1 MQALVLW
8 FVFTFGKL
16 SNNIKRFFILCFL
29 IANML
34 FCCYQLQR
42 INIDSTPN
50 SYVDIHRGIPQG
62 SMLKQVF
69 INGFMFFISEAE
81 VCNFAEDTAVY
92 LYSLNYGEA
101 NPNCL

>member
-1 MQALVLW
+1 MQALDLW

-34 FCCYQLQR
+34 FYCYQLQR
-42 INIDSTPN
+42 INIDSSPN
-50 SYVDIHRGIPQG
+50 SYVEIRRGIPQG

-69 INGFMFFISEAE
+69 INDFVFFISEAE
-81 VCNFAEDTAVY
+81 VCNFAKDTAVY
-92 LYSLNYGEA
+92 LCSLNYEKA
-101 NPNCL
+101 N

>member
-1 MQALVLW
+1 
-8 FVFTFGKL
+8 
-16 SNNIKRFFILCFL
+16 
-29 IANML
+29 ML

-92 LYSLNYGEA
+92 LYSLNYEKA
-101 NPNCL
+101 N

>member
-69 INGFMFFISEAE
+69 INGFMSFISEAE

-92 LYSLNYGEA
+92 LYSLNYEKA
-101 NPNCL
+101 N